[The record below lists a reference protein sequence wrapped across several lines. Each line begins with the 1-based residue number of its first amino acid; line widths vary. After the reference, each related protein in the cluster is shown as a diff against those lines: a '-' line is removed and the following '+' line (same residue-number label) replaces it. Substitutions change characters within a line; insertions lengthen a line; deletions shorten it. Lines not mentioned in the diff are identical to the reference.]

1 MQLLRSLSE
10 ALSTQGYQGGS
21 DRKDMEAAYDLHEVR
36 SLRAGMSAR
45 STEVGKVDMGQ
56 MRTKNLKEDKLQLR
70 SYIMSDA
77 AVIYEHLGC
86 DPEMMRY
93 TGWNPYFSLEATE
106 NFVADVIRKYESG
119 KKEYSWL
126 ITYKGEPVGT
136 IGAYDYDAEQNCIE
150 IGYSIFR
157 EYWGNGYASIALR
170 MVKDYLMQEEGIYT
184 LKAWSADANIASKRV
199 LEKAGFV
206 QTKVKEAAINVN
218 GEQFDQAIYEVM
230 K

>member
-21 DRKDMEAAYDLHEVR
+21 DRKDMEAAYDLHEVW
-36 SLRAGMSAR
+36 SLRARMSAG

-56 MRTKNLKEDKLQLR
+56 LRTKNLKEDKLHLR
-70 SYIMSDA
+70 PYAMSDA
-77 AVIYEHLGC
+77 DTIYENLGC

-93 TGWNPYFSLEATE
+93 TGWNPYFSLEVTRK
-106 NFVADVIRKYESG
+106 FVADVIQKYDSG
-119 KKEYSWL
+119 EMDYSWL

-136 IGAYDYDAEQNCIE
+136 IGAYNYDVEQNCIE

-157 EYWGNGYASIALR
+157 EYWGKGFASRALKL
-170 MVKDYLMQEEGIYT
+170 VKDYLMQEEGIHT
-184 LKAWSADANIASKRV
+184 LKAWSVDANIASKRV
-199 LEKAGFV
+199 LKKAGFV
-206 QTKVKEAAINVN
+206 QTEVKEAALNVN
-218 GEQFDQAIYEVM
+218 GEQFDQAIYETL